1 MKSTKNEDFVINF
14 SYSLFLTMFIL
25 SVDYSI
31 VYHTSFLLLTVAWL
45 HFLAFHGVRHGL
57 VVALLPKEW
66 TQKQYVVSPDLAHN
80 ISKQDSLCSF
90 PFLTVWD
97 GENPQGS
104 LGSPVL
110 NFVVTGWQKPLKGD
124 QETIIPQSSFWGKLP
139 NMREKYA
146 FVLKHWDLE
155 IYLYTAASATL
166 NNTDLVLF
174 QLEHLVYVSTA

>member
-1 MKSTKNEDFVINF
+1 MESTKNEDFVINF

-45 HFLAFHGVRHGL
+45 HFLAFLGVRHGL
-57 VVALLPKEW
+57 VVVLLPEEW

-110 NFVVTGWQKPLKGD
+110 NFLESQDGRDHWKETRKPLSLNHS
-124 QETIIPQSSFWGKLP
+124 EVNRPTWGK
-139 NMREKYA
+139 NM
-146 FVLKHWDLE
+146 LLC
-155 IYLYTAASATL
+155 
-166 NNTDLVLF
+166 
-174 QLEHLVYVSTA
+174 